1 MKQNNEKKQNNQN
14 NQNNQNGQNNGKK
27 HWNRHRPRH
36 GKKPQKSEEN
46 KVQNENVAA
55 KAPEPVISND
65 DLNFFSDFD
74 DQKPKK
80 EYHFT
85 KEELDA
91 VLEGQK
97 PVEDDRPRTEVIGIR
112 FKKIGKMY
120 YFAPNGITAKVG
132 SSAIVETAR
141 GLEFGQVCL
150 GNTMVLSDNIVQPL
164 RPIIR
169 LATDADI
176 KHYEENSAK
185 EKEAFHVCLEKIA
198 AHELDMKL
206 VDAQYTFDNSKLV
219 FYFTSSGRVD
229 FRELVK
235 DLASYFHVR
244 IELRQIGIRDEAKL
258 MGGLGSCGRPLCCAS
273 FLSDFTQVSIKM
285 AKEQSLSLN
294 SVKISGACG
303 RLMCCLRYEHDTY
316 VSEIA
321 QTPPVDSIVDTPDG
335 RGTVTEINPLA
346 GTIKVKVTD
355 KQDNST
361 LKVYKRELCKVIK
374 AGKSLNDEDD
384 KETDE

>member
-1 MKQNNEKKQNNQN
+1 MKQEKEKK
-14 NQNNQNGQNNGKK
+14 QNNQNGQNNGGKK
-27 HWNRHRPRH
+27 HYWNHHRRNKNKNP
-36 GKKPQKSEEN
+36 KKAEEN
-46 KVQNENVAA
+46 KVLNEKTAE
-55 KAPEPVISND
+55 KAVETAIPDE
-65 DLNFFSDFD
+65 DLSFFSDFED
-74 DQKPKK
+74 KKPKK

-97 PVEDDRPRTEVIGIR
+97 IVEDDRPRTEVIGIR

-120 YFAPNGITAKVG
+120 YFAPNGITAKAG
-132 SSAIVETAR
+132 DSAIVETAR

-150 GNTMVLSDNIVQPL
+150 GNTKVLSDNIVQPL

-169 LATDADI
+169 LATDADK
-176 KHYEENSAK
+176 KHYEENTAK

-335 RGTVTEINPLA
+335 RGVVTEINPLA

-361 LKVYKRELCKVIK
+361 IKVYQREICKVIK
-374 AGKSLNDEDD
+374 AGKRLDEEDD
-384 KETDE
+384 KETNE